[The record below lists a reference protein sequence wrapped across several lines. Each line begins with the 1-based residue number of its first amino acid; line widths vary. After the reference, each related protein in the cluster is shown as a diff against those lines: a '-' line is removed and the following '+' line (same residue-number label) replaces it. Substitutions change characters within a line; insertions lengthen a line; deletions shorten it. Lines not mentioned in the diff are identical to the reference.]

1 MNWNEEWNTSIKM
14 TSRDRLNTG
23 KFWDERICN
32 SAPGHFPDR
41 MTKDQLSIVGPEAD
55 QRILEIGPGS
65 GRLTIPMARSS
76 LEVTV
81 VDPSVTM
88 LKLLEERSRSEDIS
102 NVRIVNDR
110 WENVDIRAM
119 GRYHKLVSSLSLF
132 MYDIRDQ
139 MKRMNSVSDAVFLFV
154 PADLRIPLG
163 IQEILFGSAAITHTD
178 FEILSNLAKDM
189 GLEPHTQVL
198 EYPGS
203 VKFDS
208 LSAASDYYCEFYNVP
223 ESKKEAVMENLSS
236 AMIVN
241 DGKFATSISRHVGI
255 ICWQNG

>member
-119 GRYHKLVSSLSLF
+119 GRYHSCILLSLF
-132 MYDIRDQ
+132 
-139 MKRMNSVSDAVFLFV
+139 
-154 PADLRIPLG
+154 
-163 IQEILFGSAAITHTD
+163 
-178 FEILSNLAKDM
+178 
-189 GLEPHTQVL
+189 
-198 EYPGS
+198 
-203 VKFDS
+203 
-208 LSAASDYYCEFYNVP
+208 C
-223 ESKKEAVMENLSS
+223 
-236 AMIVN
+236 MI
-241 DGKFATSISRHVGI
+241 
-255 ICWQNG
+255 